1 MQILKDTTRQRIL
14 AIAHKEFINNGVR
27 NTSIRT
33 IASKAGIAVGNVY
46 NYFESKDKL
55 FCEVMQPLIN
65 AVDAHILSHNK
76 EQHLSIDIF
85 HMQDFQDSYII
96 KMKTLIKKFRPE
108 LKLLLFNANETSLA
122 GYKERLISH
131 QMKIGLEYMQLMKER
146 YPHINT
152 NISPFFLHIAC
163 STWMTLFT
171 ELVEHEEYSEKEID
185 YALEQY
191 AIYSIAGWEKLMK
204 P

>member
-1 MQILKDTTRQRIL
+1 
-14 AIAHKEFINNGVR
+14 
-27 NTSIRT
+27 
-33 IASKAGIAVGNVY
+33 
-46 NYFESKDKL
+46 
-55 FCEVMQPLIN
+55 
-65 AVDAHILSHNK
+65 
-76 EQHLSIDIF
+76 
-85 HMQDFQDSYII
+85 
-96 KMKTLIKKFRPE
+96 
-108 LKLLLFNANETSLA
+108 
-122 GYKERLISH
+122 
-131 QMKIGLEYMQLMKER
+131 MKIGLEYMQLMKER

-191 AIYSIAGWEKLMK
+191 AIYSIAGWKKLMK